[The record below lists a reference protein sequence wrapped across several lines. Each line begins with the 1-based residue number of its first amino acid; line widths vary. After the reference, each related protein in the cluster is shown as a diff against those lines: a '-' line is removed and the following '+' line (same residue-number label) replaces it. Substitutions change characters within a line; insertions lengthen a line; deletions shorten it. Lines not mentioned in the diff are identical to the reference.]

1 MTANPQNTVEIL
13 DSISVESFETD
24 ADRYEAKEAAKRL
37 LARLETP
44 FERSWALSF
53 ENPVLIAGLQL
64 CQDLGIWSKWV
75 TTQGNEGGVQ
85 TLDEILKMCA
95 VPVQPNLLRKL
106 IQPLSSYCSF
116 LMFHSS
122 RPFSETPCCHQRPRG
137 DWSGCLA
144 TGSFCKSHG
153 RRHNEY
159 PSFCASWVSLGLDS
173 FTSFRPWVIQILHH
187 IL

>member
-1 MTANPQNTVEIL
+1 MTDKPQSAVELL
-13 DSISVESFETD
+13 DSISVESFKTD

-75 TTQGNEGGVQ
+75 VKQGEEGGPQ
-85 TLDEILKMCA
+85 SLDDILKMCD

-106 IQPLSSYCSF
+106 
-116 LMFHSS
+116 
-122 RPFSETPCCHQRPRG
+122 E
-137 DWSGCLA
+137 
-144 TGSFCKSHG
+144 KS
-153 RRHNEY
+153 
-159 PSFCASWVSLGLDS
+159 V
-173 FTSFRPWVIQILHH
+173 
-187 IL
+187 

>member
-13 DSISVESFETD
+13 DSISVQSFETD

-75 TTQGNEGGVQ
+75 TKEQGDESDTQ
-85 TLDEILKMCA
+85 TLNEILKMCD
-95 VPVQPNLLRKL
+95 VPVQPNLLRML
-106 IQPLSSYCSF
+106 ENP
-116 LMFHSS
+116 FH
-122 RPFSETPCCHQRPRG
+122 
-137 DWSGCLA
+137 DA
-144 TGSFCKSHG
+144 
-153 RRHNEY
+153 
-159 PSFCASWVSLGLDS
+159 D
-173 FTSFRPWVIQILHH
+173 
-187 IL
+187 

>member
-1 MTANPQNTVEIL
+1 MTADPQNTVEIL
-13 DSISVESFETD
+13 DSISAQSFKTD

-75 TTQGNEGGVQ
+75 TKQDDESDTQS
-85 TLDEILKMCA
+85 LDEILKMCD

-106 IQPLSSYCSF
+106 NNP
-116 LMFHSS
+116 
-122 RPFSETPCCHQRPRG
+122 
-137 DWSGCLA
+137 
-144 TGSFCKSHG
+144 
-153 RRHNEY
+153 
-159 PSFCASWVSLGLDS
+159 
-173 FTSFRPWVIQILHH
+173 LHH
-187 IL
+187 AN